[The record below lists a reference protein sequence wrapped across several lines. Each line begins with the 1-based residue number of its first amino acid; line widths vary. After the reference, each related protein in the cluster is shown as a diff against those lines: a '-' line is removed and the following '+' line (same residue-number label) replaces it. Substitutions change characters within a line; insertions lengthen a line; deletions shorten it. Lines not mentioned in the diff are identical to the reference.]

1 MYAYT
6 SAEISSQDFVGL
18 PLACLE
24 LKNRVLEVTIALG
37 TFYSMTLRTAR
48 DNAAAKHGEFCST

>member
-24 LKNRVLEVTIALG
+24 LKNRVLEDDDSVGHFL
-37 TFYSMTLRTAR
+37 
-48 DNAAAKHGEFCST
+48 